1 MTISKAII
9 QALEPYPDGYR
20 VRAGH
25 IYDETNRVMILNGSK
40 RVSECS
46 IKRVLARLHIC
57 VSINNTPK
65 HPSDMRIVDRTG
77 NIREVMKL

>member
-25 IYDETNRVMILNGSK
+25 IYDETNRILIVHGEKMASH
-40 RVSECS
+40 CS

-77 NIREVMKL
+77 NIREVMEL